1 MKFGYQLSSITPYL
15 QTEGDLRESLGKIAA
30 IGYTEAQLQGVPY
43 DIPDNAVAAALR
55 ESGLACAA
63 MQEDFPV
70 GFDSQPRRAVER
82 ALACGCKYLS
92 FAKWPGL
99 LASREELARY
109 AEALAPVCEMARN
122 SGLILSFHPIG
133 PDFMPLEGVPVYERL
148 MERLPDSVQLTF
160 CVSSCFGTGVE
171 PAGVLK
177 KFAGRVDLAHF
188 KEVSVQ
194 PDGPHLVPLGE
205 GNTDWP
211 SIAADCQEAGVQYV
225 FAEQERWDRDAF
237 DCAAASFRY
246 LKKLRTCE
254 YRF

>member
-15 QTEGDLRESLGKIAA
+15 QTEEDLRESLRKIAA
-30 IGYTEAQLQGVPY
+30 IGYTEVQLQGVPY
-43 DIPDNAVAAALR
+43 TIPDNAVASALR
-55 ESGLACAA
+55 ESGLSCIA

-70 GFDSQPRRAVER
+70 GFGDQPRQAVER

-99 LASREELARY
+99 LTSLEELDSY
-109 AEALAPVCEMARN
+109 AEALYPVCKLAES
-122 SGLILSFHPIG
+122 SGLALSFHPIG
-133 PDFMPLEGVPVYERL
+133 PDFMPLDGVPTYERL

-171 PAGVLK
+171 PADVLE
-177 KFAGRVDLAHF
+177 KFAGRVDLVHF
-188 KEVSVQ
+188 KDASLQ

-205 GNTDWP
+205 GNTDWAP
-211 SIAADCQEAGVQYV
+211 IAAACEQAGVRYIY
-225 FAEQERWDRDAF
+225 AEQERWDRDAF

-246 LKKLRTCE
+246 LQGLD
-254 YRF
+254 F